1 MALVSCRYA
10 FSAYSLL
17 LGSEGGGL
25 RGGKHE
31 AGGVALLRQP
41 IVEEV
46 HRVHPP
52 HGCKYLFIYYFILQI
67 NNNICAFIIH
77 YYTYEQ

>member
-1 MALVSCRYA
+1 VWRKENGIGQQ
-10 FSAYSLL
+10 SLRL
-17 LGSEGGGL
+17 LGLLTVVGVEGWGGL

-52 HGCKYLFIYYFILQI
+52 HGCKYLFIYHYFIQK
-67 NNNICAFIIH
+67 
-77 YYTYEQ
+77 